1 MATRAANVA
10 HGFMLRLPEGMRE
23 RIKSAAKLNNR
34 SMNAEIVAALAE
46 HYPDPADPFDAVVEG
61 VLDLLASPSGQE
73 QQASDPAAAWQD
85 LTALFDRLRQE
96 VERRRE

>member
-10 HGFMLRLPEGMRE
+10 DGFMLRLPDGMRE
-23 RIKSAAKLNNR
+23 RIKRAAKLNNR
-34 SMNAEIVAALAE
+34 SMNSEIVAALAE

-61 VLDLLASPSGQE
+61 VLDLLVSPSGQD
-73 QQASDPAAAWQD
+73 QQASDSAADRQD